1 MNLIEQLMLYI
12 SFAGVVL
19 IFIAGGWVTVRDY
32 FKKKAA
38 AKADSAAAAE
48 AAVQAR
54 IDAAVAAAATKNTA
68 V

>member
-12 SFAGVVL
+12 SFAGVIL

-32 FKKKAA
+32 FKKKSA
-38 AKADSAAAAE
+38 AKVAADE

-54 IDAAVAAAATKNTA
+54 IDAAVAAASTKTTS